1 MCFYIFLS
9 AYLLFNLYTFCL
21 MGYDKSI
28 AGSGKRR
35 ISESRLFSLAVW
47 GGSLGILIAM
57 PVWRHKNR
65 KSSFKRSIFTICAGQ
80 ILLLIFVGRFI
91 F

>member
-1 MCFYIFLS
+1 MYFNIFLT
-9 AYLLFNLYTFCL
+9 AYLIFNLYTFFL
-21 MGYDKSI
+21 MAYDKTN
-28 AGSGKRR
+28 AGKGKRR
-35 ISESRLFSLAVW
+35 VSEARLFSLAVW
-47 GGSLGILIAM
+47 GGSLGILIGM

-65 KSSFKRSIFTICAGQ
+65 KSSFKRNIFSICAGQ

>member
-1 MCFYIFLS
+1 MPFYIFLI
-9 AYLLFNLYTFCL
+9 AYTLFNLYTFFL

-28 AGSGKRR
+28 AGKGKRR
-35 ISESRLFSLAVW
+35 ISESRLFMLAVW
-47 GGSLGILIAM
+47 GGSLGILVGM
-57 PVWRHKNR
+57 PLWRHKNR

-80 ILLLIFVGRFI
+80 ILLLIFAGRFI

>member
-1 MCFYIFLS
+1 MYFKFFLVV
-9 AYLLFNLYTFCL
+9 YLIFNLYTFFL
-21 MGYDKSI
+21 MAYDKSI

-35 ISESRLFSLAVW
+35 VSEARLFSLAVW
-47 GGSLGILIAM
+47 GGSLGILIGM
-57 PVWRHKNR
+57 PVWRHKTK

-80 ILLLIFVGRFI
+80 ILLLIFAGRFI